1 MKVERSLIVHCEGP
15 TPAVLETDPP
25 GGPTDGVA
33 QVWYGTLPSLQDRA
47 ERYHALL
54 DNEELARAARFRFP
68 HDRQRY
74 IIGHGLLRETLG
86 RYLGLSAKD
95 LVLLRGEF
103 GKPYLEGH
111 PIHFNLSDTK
121 DAVLVALS
129 KHPIGVDIET
139 MQRRVDHLAVS
150 EHYFTPEEVEAIAL
164 SSDTKRRF
172 LEYWTRKEA
181 VLKASG
187 VGIMDDL
194 KVLRVDGGVNRMT
207 IQHEAFMAL
216 AAEEYHVHTWML
228 GTDHVISV
236 ASERELAEVRIIDA
250 SNGYLTK
257 S

>member
-139 MQRRVDHLAVS
+139 MNRHTDHVGVA
-150 EHYFTPEEVEAIAL
+150 EHYFTPPEVVSIAEAA
-164 SSDTKRRF
+164 DGKRRF
-172 LEYWTRKEA
+172 LELWTRKEA
-181 VLKASG
+181 VLKACG
-187 VGIMDDL
+187 VGLMDDL
-194 KVLRVDGGVNRMT
+194 HSLEVGDALNKMK
-207 IQHEAFMAL
+207 ISHPAFVRL
-216 AAEEYHVHTWML
+216 AAAEYHVRTLSL
-228 GTDHVISV
+228 GDHHLISV
-236 ASERELAEVRIIDA
+236 ASEQQWTEIRIAEF
-250 SNGYLTK
+250 K
-257 S
+257 